1 MCLYVFLLIAAVL
14 SCGLTP
20 LVRSVARRVG
30 AVDQPGGRKIHAV
43 PTPRLGG
50 VSVVVSGVLT
60 ILSVWGLEQV
70 TSGVVQGDLGAWKPV
85 FLGGAIVFLLGVWDD
100 MRPLPAGVKFALQG
114 VAAGVAIWGGILVEH
129 VSLLGGSR
137 IDLGVLALP
146 LTFVWI
152 IGITNA
158 FNLVDGLDGL
168 ATGLAIIAAGSIAT
182 LFVLRGDAQDTL
194 LLLILL
200 GALLGFLPYNF
211 NPASIFLGDSGSLVI
226 GYVLSVTAITGS
238 QKGATT
244 LAVVTPLLVF
254 GLPIVDTL
262 LSMVRRFV
270 GSLRRLEARK
280 TTLQEQIGRAKR
292 MFEADQR
299 HIHHRLLALGFS
311 HRNAVLVLY
320 ALALGLAALALLLV
334 LAHFRNA
341 GIILLAIGLA
351 TYIGLRKLGYEEI
364 ALFRPVTLL
373 RWYELFTLNRA
384 FFLGFIDMM
393 LITAAY
399 GGAFVLK
406 YELPWGPEL
415 KAWYLGSF
423 PLVLVVQLASLY
435 ALGLYHGVWRAAE
448 ISDLIRVVCSV
459 LPAVALSYI
468 VTLVSLAPVDT
479 RRFFLLDVLL
489 LSALMVGI
497 RSTYRVLDY
506 LQQRDNLAGAAALIY
521 GAGRGG
527 QLVLRELLQN
537 PRFRLRP
544 IGFLDDDPRLQGRR
558 VNGIPI
564 RGAVADLSAIIKAQS
579 VSYLIVAS
587 RSINGDHLHQALS
600 VCQERHIPV
609 VRAHLKL
616 DPIILKPKRAKSLPP
631 AARSDAATSPWQR
644 TVAKQYG
651 KESHAG

>member
-1 MCLYVFLLIAAVL
+1 VIIYVFLLIAAAL

-20 LVRSVARRVG
+20 LVRYMARCVG
-30 AVDQPGGRKIHAV
+30 AVDQPGGRKIHAI

-60 ILSVWGLEQV
+60 VLIVWGLEHG
-70 TSGVVQGDLGAWKPV
+70 TGGVVRVELGAWKPV
-85 FLGGAIVFLLGVWDD
+85 FFGGAIVFLLGVWDD
-100 MRPLPAGVKFALQG
+100 VRPIPAGVKFVLQG
-114 VAAGVAIWGGILVEH
+114 VAAGVAIWCGILVEH
-129 VSLLGGSR
+129 ISLLGGSR
-137 IDLGVLALP
+137 IYLGILALP

-152 IGITNA
+152 IGIMNA

-168 ATGLAIIAAGSIAT
+168 AAGLAIIAAGSIAT
-182 LFVLRGDAQDTL
+182 IFFLRGDVQDT

-211 NPASIFLGDSGSLVI
+211 NPASIFLGDSGSLVV
-226 GYVLSVTAITGS
+226 GYVLAVTAITGS

-244 LAVVTPLLVF
+244 MAVVTPLLVF

-270 GSLRRLEARK
+270 GSLRMLESQKA
-280 TTLQEQIGRAKR
+280 TLKERFCRAKR

-320 ALALGLAALALLLV
+320 ALALGLASLALLLV
-334 LAHFRNA
+334 LAHYRNA

-373 RWYELFTLNRA
+373 RWYESFTFNRL
-384 FFLGFIDMM
+384 FFLGFVDMT

-406 YELPWGPEL
+406 YELPWSPAL
-415 KAWYLGSF
+415 KAWHIGTL
-423 PLVLVVQLASLY
+423 PLVLIVQLASLY
-435 ALGLYHGVWRAAE
+435 ALGLYRGVWRAAE
-448 ISDLIRVVCSV
+448 ISDLIRVVCTI
-459 LPAVALSYI
+459 LPAVAMSYI
-468 VTLVSLAPVDT
+468 VTLASLTPVDT
-479 RRFFLLDVLL
+479 LRFFLLDALL
-489 LSALMVGI
+489 LSSLMVGL

-506 LQQRDNLAGAAALIY
+506 LQQRDNVTGAAALIY

-537 PRFRLRP
+537 PRFGLRP

-558 VNGIPI
+558 VNGMPI

-579 VSYLIVAS
+579 VSQLIVAS
-587 RSINGDHLHQALS
+587 RYITSDRLHQALR
-600 VCQERHIPV
+600 VCQERRIPV

-616 DPIILKPKRAKSLPP
+616 EPIILKPRRAKSIPP
-631 AARSDAATSPWQR
+631 AALADAAMPTWQR
-644 TVAKQYG
+644 DFAKRYR
-651 KESHAG
+651 KEERAG